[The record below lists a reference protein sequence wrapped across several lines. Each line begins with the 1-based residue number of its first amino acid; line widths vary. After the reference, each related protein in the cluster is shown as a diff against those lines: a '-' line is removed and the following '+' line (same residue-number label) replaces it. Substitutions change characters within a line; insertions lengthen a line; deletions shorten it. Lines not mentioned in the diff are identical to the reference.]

1 MSVSLG
7 TGVAASGVALWY
19 WHWELGRGG
28 GGLCSAVARGEWGVI
43 FIEYN
48 GGWKTRNLEEQFGY
62 TNSEQVDIVLKL
74 NINAAFA
81 TAPSFYIEIFS

>member
-1 MSVSLG
+1 MIQFLSFEMMKYANIG
-7 TGVAASGVALWY
+7 TKICLLNLYNEMITNGCIYADW
-19 WHWELGRGG
+19 RK
-28 GGLCSAVARGEWGVI
+28 I
-43 FIEYN
+43 FFIMIP
-48 GGWKTRNLEEQFGY
+48 KTRNLEEQFGF

>member
-1 MSVSLG
+1 MAETWHTRNIG
-7 TGVAASGVALWY
+7 SGVSC
-19 WHWELGRGG
+19 G
-28 GGLCSAVARGEWGVI
+28 CSGVI

-48 GGWKTRNLEEQFGY
+48 GGWKTRNLEEQFGF